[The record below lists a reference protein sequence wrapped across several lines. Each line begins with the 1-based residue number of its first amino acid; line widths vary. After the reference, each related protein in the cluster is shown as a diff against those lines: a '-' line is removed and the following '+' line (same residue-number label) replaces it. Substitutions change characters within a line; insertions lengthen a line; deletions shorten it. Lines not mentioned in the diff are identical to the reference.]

1 MSAANIY
8 NILVAIFLLSIGFYV
23 QRAGNGKGA
32 QKQFFLLCTALA
44 VWMFCHG
51 FRVLLPEELREIALN
66 WTLIPILFVPRILH
80 KIVNLMFDSSKNRKE
95 FQPFHWVV
103 LVYLLS
109 CAFFCNAISIID
121 TSKFTYVYNYSYHL
135 INAYALLYI
144 SYSCYLMFRSIF
156 RSKGDLRIRAFL
168 FSCGSIIALVFTIAC
183 TWILPYYGLYWA
195 SKSVFGFLP
204 FALFWS
210 IAILHSDEKD
220 PHWKSYDAFK
230 IREYILDGKK
240 LPFLNRISSFFVLGL
255 FKILDPNEYSMRLL
269 ISKANVVLNVAS
281 KNHELAMQMDLEK
294 FERAEIVAGIFQNRI
309 K

>member
-1 MSAANIY
+1 MNAANVY

-23 QRAGNGKGA
+23 KRAGKSREA

-44 VWMFCHG
+44 AWMFFHG
-51 FRVLLPEELREIALN
+51 LRILLPEEFREIALN

-80 KIVNLMFDSSKNRKE
+80 KIVNLMFDSSENLKE
-95 FQPFHWVV
+95 YQLYHSIV

-109 CAFFCNAISIID
+109 CAFFCNAISIRD
-121 TSKFTYVYNYSYHL
+121 TSKFTYMYNYSYHL

-168 FSCGSIIALVFTIAC
+168 FSSGSIMALIFTITC
-183 TWILPYYGLYWA
+183 TWVLPYFGLYWA
-195 SKSVFGFLP
+195 SRSVFGFLP

-210 IAILHSDEKD
+210 IAILH
-220 PHWKSYDAFK
+220 YDAFE
-230 IREYILDGKK
+230 IREHILDGKK
-240 LPFLNRISSFFVLGL
+240 LPFLNRISSFLVLGL
-255 FKILDPNEYSMRLL
+255 FRILDPNEYYMRLL

-294 FERAEIVAGIFQNRI
+294 FERAEMVAGFYQNRI

>member
-1 MSAANIY
+1 MNTSNIY

-23 QRAGNGKGA
+23 QRAGKSRGA
-32 QKQFFLLCTALA
+32 QKQFFLLCLALA
-44 VWMFCHG
+44 AWMFCHG
-51 FRVLLPEELREIALN
+51 FRVLLPEEFREIALN

-80 KIVNLMFDSSKNRKE
+80 KIVNLMFGFSKNRKE
-95 FQPFHWVV
+95 SQPFHWIV
-103 LVYLLS
+103 LVFLLS

-121 TSKFTYVYNYSYHL
+121 TSKFTYMYNYSYHL
-135 INAYALLYI
+135 VNAYALLYI

-168 FSCGSIIALVFTIAC
+168 FSCGSIIALIFTITC

-210 IAILHSDEKD
+210 IAILH
-220 PHWKSYDAFK
+220 YDAFE

-240 LPFLNRISSFFVLGL
+240 LPFLNRISSFLVLGL
-255 FKILDPNEYSMRLL
+255 FRILDPNEYSMRLL

-281 KNHELAMQMDLEK
+281 KNHELAMEMDLEK
-294 FERAEIVAGIFQNRI
+294 FERAEMVAGIFQNRI